1 MKLKEILLVDDSD
14 LDNFVHQR
22 VLKTLDVAERVTVA
36 ENGQEA
42 LEYLEQVYRER
53 PLEVPEL
60 IFLDINMPI
69 MDGWEFIEAV
79 RGSDIISNTVIV
91 TMLTTSTNPDDRAKA
106 EESNKLQGF
115 LTKPLTAA
123 SVEKVLKEY
132 FSE

>member
-1 MKLKEILLVDDSD
+1 MKLKEVLLVDDSD

-22 VLKTLDVAERVTVA
+22 VIKNLGIAEKVTVV

-42 LEYLEQVYRER
+42 LDYLEKIYRES
-53 PLEVPEL
+53 PLDVPEL

-79 RGSDIISNTVIV
+79 RGSELISHTVIV

-106 EESNKLQGF
+106 EKSYGLQGF
-115 LTKPLTAA
+115 LTKPLTTEA
-123 SVEKVLKEY
+123 VELVLQNH
-132 FSE
+132 FAR